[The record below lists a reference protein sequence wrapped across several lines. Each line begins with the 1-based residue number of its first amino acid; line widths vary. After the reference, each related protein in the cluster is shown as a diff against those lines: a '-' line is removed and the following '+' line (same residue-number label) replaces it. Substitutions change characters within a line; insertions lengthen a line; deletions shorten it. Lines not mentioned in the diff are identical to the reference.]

1 MQRTP
6 DAVGLDPVGVIQ
18 TSHVEKWNP
27 ATNQVELVYGLDTRQ
42 GPITDWNGTYTG
54 YYIKKGIDPSYDAQY
69 FNQETPWRFIRYA
82 EVLLN
87 YAEACLGLGQE
98 EEAKIYINKIR
109 NRAGLPPVTE
119 TGDALVE
126 RYRHER
132 RIELVFEDHRFFDV
146 RRWMIAPEAYTD
158 AQGISIIHK
167 LNPDR
172 VTTTPTYTLIPSVE
186 DRAWRD
192 RFYFIPIAFDEM
204 NNNKNLIQNPL
215 YE

>member
-1 MQRTP
+1 
-6 DAVGLDPVGVIQ
+6 
-18 TSHVEKWNP
+18 
-27 ATNQVELVYGLDTRQ
+27 
-42 GPITDWNGTYTG
+42 
-54 YYIKKGIDPSYDAQY
+54 
-69 FNQETPWRFIRYA
+69 
-82 EVLLN
+82 
-87 YAEACLGLGQE
+87 E

-109 NRAGLPPVTE
+109 NRAGLPPVTA